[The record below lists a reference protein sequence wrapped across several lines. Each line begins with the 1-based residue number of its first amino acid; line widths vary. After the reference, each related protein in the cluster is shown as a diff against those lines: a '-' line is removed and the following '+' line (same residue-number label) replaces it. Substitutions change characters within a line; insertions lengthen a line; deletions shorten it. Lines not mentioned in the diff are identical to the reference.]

1 MPSTQE
7 SLLHFHAA
15 HFPGQ
20 PPPLTAHPT
29 LGWPSTNAVNDFNI
43 STEESVLGYY
53 ADGVERTLTDDQIA
67 IFRHT
72 EIQELLR
79 ARRERERAD
88 AESADQSCH
97 TSSVIPAGALFAE
110 RRDPS
115 PRPWTVHDHE
125 SCNSKEKKYPGL
137 SARNLDGRL
146 GAASDQVDTD
156 LDDAGQDLG
165 QALSAEQLERLEIK
179 PCPRRVIRYDED
191 GLAAESQQASST
203 LTRQAFFKPKFGWPE
218 LRH

>member
-7 SLLHFHAA
+7 TLLHFHAT

-20 PPPLTAHPT
+20 PPPLIAHPT
-29 LGWPSTNAVNDFNI
+29 LGWPSTNAVNGFNI
-43 STEESVLGYY
+43 STVESVLGYY

-72 EIQELLR
+72 EVQELLR

-97 TSSVIPAGALFAE
+97 TSSVILAGALFAE

-115 PRPWTVHDHE
+115 PRSWIVHDHE
-125 SCNSKEKKYPGL
+125 SCDSKEKKYSGL

-146 GAASDQVDTD
+146 SGASGQPDTN

-165 QALSAEQLERLEIK
+165 QALPADQLERLQIK
-179 PCPRRVIRYDED
+179 SCPRRVIRYEED
-191 GLAAESQQASST
+191 GLAAESEQASSM
-203 LTRQAFFKPKFGWPE
+203 LTRQAFFKPKFDWPE